1 MFSTAEQFKNQF
13 AFWQDQNYSYA
24 IHLTSGGAVYLFRIN
39 GREVSDETVKRAE
52 VFRLD
57 GIDKKAFIENISKF
71 I

>member
-1 MFSTAEQFKNQF
+1 MTIKTV
-13 AFWQDQNYSYA
+13 DK
-24 IHLTSGGAVYLFRIN
+24 IIKSGGAVYLFRIN
-39 GREVSDETVKRAE
+39 GRDVTDEAVKSAE